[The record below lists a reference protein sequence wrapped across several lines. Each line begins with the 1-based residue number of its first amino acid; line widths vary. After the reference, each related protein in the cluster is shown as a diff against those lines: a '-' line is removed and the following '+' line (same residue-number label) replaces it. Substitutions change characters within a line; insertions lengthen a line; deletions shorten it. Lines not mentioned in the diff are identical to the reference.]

1 MPTVVAPKRLRHAR
15 NVCNGD
21 HEQGV
26 SSGETPDSE
35 KARAL
40 ELAKLG
46 HDPSPILG
54 DIAGGGQSEEIDVAV
69 EVHRNAADDGY
80 GDDRR
85 SGISSGETPD
95 SEKARAQELAK
106 LAYDPSPT
114 LKSIA
119 EESDPE

>member
-21 HEQGV
+21 DEQGV

-35 KARAL
+35 KVRAL
-40 ELAKLG
+40 ELTKLA
-46 HDPSPILG
+46 HDPSPVLR
-54 DIAGGGQSEEIDVAV
+54 DISGGGQSDEIDVAV
-69 EVHRNAADDGY
+69 EVHRNASG
-80 GDDRR
+80 GSRL
-85 SGISSGETPD
+85 GISSGETPD

-114 LKSIA
+114 LESII
-119 EESDPE
+119 EESDPK